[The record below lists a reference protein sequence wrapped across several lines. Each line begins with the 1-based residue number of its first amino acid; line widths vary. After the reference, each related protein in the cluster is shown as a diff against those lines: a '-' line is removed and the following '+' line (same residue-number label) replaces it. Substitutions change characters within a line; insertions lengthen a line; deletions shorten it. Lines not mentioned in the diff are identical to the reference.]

1 MLLSTFMFIMDGI
14 WAICNGC
21 KAVVVVEN
29 NLFTNSLINATI
41 QDDSKRERS
50 DVVCALDQSTY
61 TTIIN

>member
-29 NLFTNSLINATI
+29 NLFTNSLINTTI
-41 QDDSKRERS
+41 QDDSKKERS
-50 DVVCALDQSTY
+50 NVVCALD
-61 TTIIN
+61 